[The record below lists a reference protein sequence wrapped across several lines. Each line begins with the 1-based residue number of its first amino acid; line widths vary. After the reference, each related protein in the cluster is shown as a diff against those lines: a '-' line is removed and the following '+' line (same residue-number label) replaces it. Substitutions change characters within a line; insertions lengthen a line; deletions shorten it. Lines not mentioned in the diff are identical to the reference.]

1 MTPDDVGC
9 LETGVGN
16 AHSTRSKHRES
27 GIVAM

>member
-1 MTPDDVGC
+1 MTPDDAGR
-9 LETGVGN
+9 LETRGGN